1 MVKLDGRNLL
11 DLIDLTLQF
20 VLAEILPDLPQ
31 VNTPCPSV
39 VVSLNN
45 LGTYYEMLIVETLA
59 NFLCFHVIKQITN
72 L

>member
-11 DLIDLTLQF
+11 DIIELTLQLA
-20 VLAEILPDLPQ
+20 LAEILPDLPH
-31 VNTPCPSV
+31 VNTSCPSV

-45 LGTYYEMLIVETLA
+45 LRTYYGMLIVEALA
-59 NFLCFHVIKQITN
+59 SFLCFHVIKQITN